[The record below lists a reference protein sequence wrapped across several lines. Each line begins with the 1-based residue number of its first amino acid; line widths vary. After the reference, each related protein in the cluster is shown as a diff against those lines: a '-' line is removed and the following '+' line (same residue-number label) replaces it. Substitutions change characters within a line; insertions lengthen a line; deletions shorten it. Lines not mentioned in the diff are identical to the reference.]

1 MSTGHADSPDV
12 LSQRNVSE
20 QQHVSES
27 ADGRPRPTGG
37 SLQRRVCLLTG
48 ASGQLGAY
56 FCQHFV
62 DRYDIV
68 AVYRRNRP
76 PVASQDVRYFDPV
89 APERPVGQNE
99 RRVFAVQADLTDERE
114 CDRVVELALARY
126 ERIDV
131 LVNGAVASVW
141 SSMINSDHLR
151 RSGYN
156 QLMTNVLVP
165 LNLAISVARQFWQGR
180 DEENRAN
187 NRNVVN
193 VSSVAGLRIY
203 AGSGQSLYAASKAA
217 LNHLT
222 GHMANEF
229 APLGVRV
236 NATAANSFPS
246 IVPTSRAANAIVR
259 LDGGD
264 ENGVIVVVDGEADT
278 DIQLSPFFAT
288 RQ

>member
-1 MSTGHADSPDV
+1 VNPGEGADSTTKP
-12 LSQRNVSE
+12 
-20 QQHVSES
+20 S
-27 ADGRPRPTGG
+27 AGTQ
-37 SLQRRVCLLTG
+37 QRRVCLLTG
-48 ASGQLGAY
+48 ASGQLGTY
-56 FCQHFV
+56 FCRHFV

-76 PVASQDVRYFDPV
+76 AFAARDARYFDPMDPCLEV
-89 APERPVGQNE
+89 EGNQGE
-99 RRVFAVQADLTDERE
+99 IFLIQADLTDERE
-114 CDRVVELALARY
+114 CNRVVELALARY
-126 ERIDV
+126 DRIDL

-141 SSMINSDHLR
+141 SSMINSDYLR

-156 QLMTNVLVP
+156 QFVTNVLVP
-165 LNLAISVARQFWQGR
+165 LNLSISVARQFWQGR
-180 DEENRAN
+180 DVENRAN

-193 VSSVAGLRIY
+193 VSSIAGLRIY

-246 IVPTSRAANAIVR
+246 IVPTSRAAEAIVR
-259 LDGGD
+259 LDSGA
-264 ENGVIVVVDGEADT
+264 ENSVIVVVDGEEDT
-278 DIQLSPFFAT
+278 DIQLSPFVAK
-288 RQ
+288 RG